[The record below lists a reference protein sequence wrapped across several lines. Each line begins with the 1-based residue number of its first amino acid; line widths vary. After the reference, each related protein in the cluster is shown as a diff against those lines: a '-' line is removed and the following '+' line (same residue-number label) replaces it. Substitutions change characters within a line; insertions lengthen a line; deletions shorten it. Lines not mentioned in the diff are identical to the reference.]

1 MEKLNNKVLA
11 IIPAR
16 GNSKSIKNKNLV
28 KINNKSLIQHLFYN
42 LKKSKKIDEIFC
54 STDSKKIINHCK
66 KIGLDY
72 EIREKKFSGDDSN
85 ISDYLF
91 YILKKKIFD
100 IIILAQPT
108 SPFINYKQIDKMID
122 KLKGK
127 KFNSAQTISK
137 VSHNNHFLNQ
147 RIYINS
153 RVSFKFEKERL
164 KKFNKQKKPKSF
176 KFGNIVIFKRK
187 KFLLTKNVFC
197 NPSYGLLIDFFSSI
211 DIDNKQDL
219 TIARKLLKR

>member
-1 MEKLNNKVLA
+1 MKFFV
-11 IIPAR
+11 P
-16 GNSKSIKNKNLV
+16 
-28 KINNKSLIQHLFYN
+28 
-42 LKKSKKIDEIFC
+42 
-54 STDSKKIINHCK
+54 DSKKIINHCK

-72 EIREKKFSGDDSN
+72 EIRKKFSGGN
-85 ISDYLF
+85 FAISDYLR
-91 YILKKKIFD
+91 IKKKIFD
-100 IIILAQPT
+100 IVILAT
-108 SPFINYKQIDKMID
+108 SSPFINYKQIDKMID
-122 KLKGK
+122 KVKGK

-153 RVSFKFEKERL
+153 KVSFKFERERL

-219 TIARKLLKR
+219 TIARTLLKR